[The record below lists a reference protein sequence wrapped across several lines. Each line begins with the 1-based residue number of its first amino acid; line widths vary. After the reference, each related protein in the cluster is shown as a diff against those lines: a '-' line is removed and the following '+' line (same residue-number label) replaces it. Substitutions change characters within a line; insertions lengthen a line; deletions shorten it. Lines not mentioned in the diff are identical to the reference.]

1 VKVHLWGELGFY
13 GPERRSRFEVRL
25 EGEVSLAEA
34 LHLIGVPE
42 AEVAVVGLNG
52 EVVRP
57 GDPSRTVADADRL
70 DLFPATSG
78 G

>member
-1 VKVHLWGELGFY
+1 MKVHLWGELGFY

-25 EGEVSLAEA
+25 DTELPLREVLR
-34 LHLIGVPE
+34 LIGVPE
-42 AEVAVVGLNG
+42 AEVAVCGHNG
-52 EVVRP
+52 EVVRLD
-57 GDPSRTVADADRL
+57 DPSLVVRDADRL